1 MAILA
6 MDQFGWALSELIPGA
21 VRRSGLGPVP
31 AGVVPV
37 LLPSALL
44 AERDPLPA
52 SWDVTADS
60 IAAWVAGASGARR
73 LVLVKPVAG
82 LHAAWPPDGPP
93 IARMTTGGLAA
104 RRLGGVDPHL
114 PVALRDAGVAETW
127 IIDGREPH
135 RLAELLDEG
144 RTAGTLVTA

>member
-1 MAILA
+1 MLTVVKVGGGLARDAGDDALRALCVEIGAAGARHPLLVVPGGGEFADAVRAYDRRVGLEERSAHWMAILA

-60 IAAWVAGASGARR
+60 KRFLDQMRKKYAA
-73 LVLVKPVAG
+73 
-82 LHAAWPPDGPP
+82 
-93 IARMTTGGLAA
+93 
-104 RRLGGVDPHL
+104 
-114 PVALRDAGVAETW
+114 
-127 IIDGREPH
+127 
-135 RLAELLDEG
+135 
-144 RTAGTLVTA
+144 